1 MTFNLEGWHMGEISQ
16 SRGSA
21 SSEAE
26 ACLRDRTV
34 PKRKTLQRG
43 LLDQRAVLSAIAAET
58 VTQFTIRD

>member
-1 MTFNLEGWHMGEISQ
+1 MGEISQ

-26 ACLRDRTV
+26 ACLRDSTV